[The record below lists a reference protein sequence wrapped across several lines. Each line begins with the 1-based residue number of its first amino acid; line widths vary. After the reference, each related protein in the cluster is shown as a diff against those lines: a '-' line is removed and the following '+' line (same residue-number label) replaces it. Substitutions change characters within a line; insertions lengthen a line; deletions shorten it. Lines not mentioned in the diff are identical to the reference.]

1 MTRESQEKD
10 REFRSGF
17 IAIIGRP
24 NVGKST
30 LLNAL
35 LGEKI
40 SIVSR
45 KPQTTRN
52 VIRGV
57 KHLSGAQLV
66 FIDTPGLH
74 RTRGKLNAFMVREAL
89 GALRDVDCVAML
101 IDASSPPGA
110 AEGYIIENLKKL
122 KCPVM
127 LVINKIDL
135 VPRDSLLPLIETSA
149 RAFPFKEIIPISALK
164 SDGLDGLLKAIT
176 AIMPEG
182 PSYFPLD
189 VVTDSPERFIAAE
202 MVREKVFRLTHQE
215 LPYSVAVVVEDFI
228 EKPGKKGKKGQKG
241 ESLVSIR
248 AVINVERDS
257 QKGIIIGKKGEML
270 KKIGTRAREDIEG
283 LLGVKVFLELFVR
296 VKKGWTGDE
305 RALRDLGYH

>member
-1 MTRESQEKD
+1 MTREPQEKNP
-10 REFRSGF
+10 EFRSGF

-89 GALRDVDCVAML
+89 GALRDVDCVVML

-110 AEGYIIENLKKL
+110 AESYIIENLKKL
-122 KCPVM
+122 KCPVV

-135 VPRDSLLPLIETSA
+135 VARDSLLPLIETSA
-149 RAFPFKEIIPISALK
+149 RAFPFKEIIPVSALK
-164 SDGLDGLLKAIT
+164 SDGLDGLLKVIT
-176 AIMPEG
+176 GLMPQG
-182 PSYFPLD
+182 PRYFPRD

-215 LPYSVAVVVEDFI
+215 LPYSVAVVVEEFVERRD
-228 EKPGKKGKKGQKG
+228 KKGKKGQKG
-241 ESLVSIR
+241 GSLVSIR

-305 RALRDLGYH
+305 RALRDFGYD